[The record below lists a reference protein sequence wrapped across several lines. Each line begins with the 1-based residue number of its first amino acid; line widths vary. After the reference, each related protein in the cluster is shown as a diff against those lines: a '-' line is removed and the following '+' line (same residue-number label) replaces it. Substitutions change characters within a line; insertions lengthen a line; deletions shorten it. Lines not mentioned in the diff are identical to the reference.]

1 MSRERRR
8 KQFERLLTR
17 VYSEGGQ
24 SEEANDDRMNSDDLM
39 ERVVKRM
46 AAGNASIDIT
56 VMDDPANMDGFL
68 ALQRALGKHGV
79 NVQEVPSHSDD
90 ESEF

>member
-1 MSRERRR
+1 MSKERRR

-24 SEEANDDRMNSDDLM
+24 SEEANGDRMNSDEQM

-46 AAGNASIDIT
+46 AAANSSIDIT
-56 VMDDPANMDGFL
+56 VLDDPTNMDGFL
-68 ALQRALGKHGV
+68 ALQRALGKYGV
-79 NVQEVPSHSDD
+79 SIEEVADSDIGSDD
-90 ESEF
+90 